1 MWAVPWPTI
10 RVAYMRGR
18 SKNYTSLIA
27 LSMGGESGNG
37 YNFYKAYQWL
47 KGADTLH
54 PVTYRDVQGEWN
66 SDFSFPGAE
75 DVQRFLNENSVVRK
89 NPKNARR

>member
-1 MWAVPWPTI
+1 MKRFLLFAALFAAFFASAQKLDKETFVYAV
-10 RVAYMRGR
+10 
-18 SKNYTSLIA
+18 
-27 LSMGGESGNG
+27 
-37 YNFYKAYQWL
+37 

>member
-1 MWAVPWPTI
+1 M
-10 RVAYMRGR
+10 
-18 SKNYTSLIA
+18 
-27 LSMGGESGNG
+27 
-37 YNFYKAYQWL
+37 
-47 KGADTLH
+47 GADTLH